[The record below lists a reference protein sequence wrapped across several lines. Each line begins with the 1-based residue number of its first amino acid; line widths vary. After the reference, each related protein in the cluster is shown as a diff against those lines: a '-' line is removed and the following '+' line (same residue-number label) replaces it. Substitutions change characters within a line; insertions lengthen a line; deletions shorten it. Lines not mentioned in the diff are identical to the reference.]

1 MEIFNGMKVI
11 LKKEV
16 AGLGHVG
23 EVKEV
28 APGYA
33 RNFLVLQGLAE
44 LATPD
49 KVNQLKVQEDKK
61 RKDFEK
67 LHQKWEAIIQ
77 ELPNVHLVFKRKA
90 SKLGR
95 LFAGVGADHIAAE
108 LSAKT
113 KSKIDPAAVAL
124 PKPIKKLGEH
134 AVKVMFSPELQGEFQ
149 ITILSE

>member
-1 MEIFNGMKVI
+1 MKVI

-16 AGLGHVG
+16 AGLGHPG
-23 EVKEV
+23 EVREV

-33 RNFLVLQGLAE
+33 RNFLMLRGLAE
-44 LATPD
+44 MATPE
-49 KVNQLKVQEDKK
+49 KLEQLKKQQEKK
-61 RKDFEK
+61 QKDFEK
-67 LHQKWEAIIQ
+67 LHQKWQDVIN

-95 LFAGVGADHIAAE
+95 LFAGVGADNIAAE
-108 LSAKT
+108 LST
-113 KSKIDPAAVAL
+113 KVNFAVDPASVSL

-134 AVKVMFSPELQGEFQ
+134 AVKVVFSPELYGEFQ

>member
-1 MEIFNGMKVI
+1 MKVI
-11 LKKEV
+11 LKKDV

-23 EVKEV
+23 DIKEV

-49 KVNQLKVQEDKK
+49 KISQVKKQQDKK
-61 RKDFEK
+61 QKEFEK
-67 LHQKWEAIIQ
+67 LHQKWQDIIA
-77 ELPNVHLVFKRKA
+77 ELPSVHLVFKRKA

-113 KSKIDPAAVAL
+113 KGKIDPAAIAL

-134 AVKVMFSPELQGEFQ
+134 TVKVVFSPELQGDLQ
-149 ITILSE
+149 ITVLSE